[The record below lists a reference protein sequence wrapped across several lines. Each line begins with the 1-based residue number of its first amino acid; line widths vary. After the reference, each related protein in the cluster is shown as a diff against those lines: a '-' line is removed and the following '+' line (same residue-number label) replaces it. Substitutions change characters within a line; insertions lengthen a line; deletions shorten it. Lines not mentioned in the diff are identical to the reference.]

1 LSILSETPVIL
12 KDLFDLI
19 AAEDRGHFDEMLKV
33 VVSVPE
39 DENAVAV
46 RPSAEVK
53 VTVEAVPE
61 ATTAGG

>member
-33 VVSVPE
+33 VVPVPE
-39 DENAVAV
+39 EEIAVAA
-46 RPSAEVK
+46 RP
-53 VTVEAVPE
+53 
-61 ATTAGG
+61 